1 MLITRHDVCMSKS
14 CTLGHKCGLL
24 PSGCTQNLRHNFP
37 HKELLTIVNTFLKF
51 FPLGFFF
58 QFAVNIYGPWF
69 ILLKAGPVMSASLA
83 NQT

>member
-1 MLITRHDVCMSKS
+1 M
-14 CTLGHKCGLL
+14 
-24 PSGCTQNLRHNFP
+24 
-37 HKELLTIVNTFLKF
+37 VNTFLKF
-51 FPLGFFF
+51 FLLGFFF